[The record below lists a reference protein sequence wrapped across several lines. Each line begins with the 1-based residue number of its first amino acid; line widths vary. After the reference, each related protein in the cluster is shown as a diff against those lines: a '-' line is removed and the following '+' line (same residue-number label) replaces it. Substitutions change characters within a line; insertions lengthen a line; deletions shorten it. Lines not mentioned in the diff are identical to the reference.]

1 MEFFATSNG
10 IPVHISDTEKGDI
23 TILLLHGYLE
33 TLYVWDEFIELFPK
47 NFRFISID
55 LPGHGLTGTHPH
67 SNTMEFCA
75 DTIKGVLD
83 KCGVS
88 KCFVAGHSLGGYI
101 SFEFARKYHD
111 SVQGLIMINSN
122 TYADTEEVAAS
133 RGKEIHF
140 ITSGRLLTLASIA
153 VPNMF
158 KKDNLRRMDSKIQE
172 ILEIAD
178 THDPEGIAASVRG
191 MAARVDSTEFLAG
204 LDLPVIAFFGDS
216 DQFFPIEQVEIQQ
229 KALPSVAVHIVPNS
243 GHDSYLEEPEF
254 VANKIVEFLT
264 TRSC

>member
-33 TLYVWDEFIELFPK
+33 TLYVWEEFIGLFPK

-83 KCGVS
+83 KCGVD
-88 KCFVAGHSLGGYI
+88 KCYVAGHSLGGYI
-101 SFEFARKYHD
+101 SFEFIKKYPD
-111 SVQGLIMINSN
+111 AVQGLIMINTN

-140 ITSGRLLTLASIA
+140 ITSGRLLTLASLAI
-153 VPNMF
+153 PNMF
-158 KKDNLRRMDSKIQE
+158 KKENLRRMDLKIQE

-191 MAARVDSTEFLAG
+191 MASRVDNTDFLAD
-204 LDLPVIAFFGDS
+204 LDIPVIAFFGDS
-216 DQFFPIEQVEIQQ
+216 DHFFPMEQVELQMN
-229 KALPSVAVHIVPNS
+229 ALPSVKGYIVPNS
-243 GHDSYLEEPEF
+243 GHDSYLEEPDF
-254 VANKIVEFLT
+254 VASKIVEFLT
-264 TRSC
+264 TGSC

>member
-33 TLYVWDEFIELFPK
+33 TLYVWEEFIPYFPK

-55 LPGHGLTGTHPH
+55 LPGHGLTGTHSH

-88 KCFVAGHSLGGYI
+88 ECYVAGHSLGGYI
-101 SFEFARKYHD
+101 SFEFQRKYPD
-111 SVQGLIMINSN
+111 MVKGLIMMNTN
-122 TYADTEEVAAS
+122 TYCDSEEVSAS
-133 RGKEIHF
+133 RDKEIHF
-140 ITSGRLLTLASIA
+140 ILSGRHLTLASIA
-153 VPNMF
+153 IPNMF
-158 KKDNLRRMDSKIQE
+158 KKENLREMDNKIQE
-172 ILEIAD
+172 ILEIAE

-191 MAARVDSTEFLAG
+191 MASRIDTTEQISRLSIPVLA
-204 LDLPVIAFFGDS
+204 LFGDS
-216 DQFFPIEQVEIQQ
+216 DHFFNLSQIELQIA
-229 KALPSVAVHIVPNS
+229 ALPKAESYIVPNS
-243 GHDSYLEEPEF
+243 GHDSYLENPEF
-254 VANKIVEFLT
+254 VANKILDFIT